1 MVYARNRDRYDLTFI
16 VSGMLWRRSLVMQDK
31 ETGSLWSH
39 ILGRAMQ
46 GPLEGTQLE
55 MIPATMTTWKAWRR
69 DHPKTTVLNLP
80 RTVDDYTTSFYKD
93 PDAFVFA
100 VVLAGQARAYSLAR
114 LAAEPIVQETIADV
128 PILVVYDK
136 TSTAATMHRRTLDGK
151 TLTFRID
158 GDRLTDEQTQSTWDR
173 HRAVA
178 VDGPLKG
185 KTLEPIPAILSYRRS
200 WEAFHPD
207 STYWNE
213 PTTPTPA
220 KP

>member
-1 MVYARNRDRYDLTFI
+1 ME
-16 VSGMLWRRSLVMQDK
+16 DK

-39 ILGRAMQ
+39 ILGRAMR

-55 MIPATMTTWKAWRR
+55 IIPAVMTTWKAWRR

-80 RTVDDYTTSFYKD
+80 RTVNNYTASFYRD
-93 PDAFVFA
+93 PSAFVFA

-114 LAAEPIVQETIADV
+114 LAAEPIVQEIVAGV
-128 PILVVYDK
+128 PILVVFDRE
-136 TSTAATMHRRTLDGK
+136 STAATLHRRTLDGK
-151 TLTFRID
+151 TLTFRVD

-173 HRAVA
+173 RRAVA

-200 WEAFHPD
+200 WETFHPD
-207 STYWNE
+207 STYWGE
-213 PTTPTPA
+213 PA
-220 KP
+220 KSVPTKP

>member
-1 MVYARNRDRYDLTFI
+1 ME
-16 VSGMLWRRSLVMQDK
+16 DK

-39 ILGRAMQ
+39 ILGRAMR

-55 MIPATMTTWKAWRR
+55 IIPAVMTTWKAWRR

-80 RTVDDYTTSFYKD
+80 RTVNNYTASFYKD
-93 PDAFVFA
+93 PSAFVFA

-114 LAAEPIVQETIADV
+114 LAAEPIVQEIVAGV
-128 PILVVYDK
+128 PILVVFDRE
-136 TSTAATMHRRTLDGK
+136 STAATLHRRTLDGK

-158 GDRLTDEQTQSTWDR
+158 GDHLIDEQTQSTWDR
-173 HRAVA
+173 HRVIA

-200 WEAFHPD
+200 WETFHPD
-207 STYWNE
+207 STYWGE
-213 PTTPTPA
+213 PA
-220 KP
+220 KSVPTKP